1 MPLQIRRGLEAERTQ
16 ITPTNGLVEGE
27 LLYVTDQK
35 KLYIGSGSVG
45 EHQGVV
51 ITGYTN
57 NDAKD
62 AAAEIFADGEHTGI
76 TFTYDSGTKALNAVV
91 DVSAI
96 SGPLVADA
104 LQGSV
109 FADDSSLLVDAID
122 KRFFGNLTGDVKGSV
137 FGDDST
143 TIVDAVNNTLNGNL
157 TGNVVGDVTG
167 NLTGD
172 VTGNLTGNLTGNV
185 VGDVS
190 GSVFA
195 DNSTMLVDA
204 VSGTISWSVI
214 SNVPVLI
221 DVGSIDIQEFNG
233 TVEAPS
239 ALSITDLIGTYKF
252 SGYNGTQFQ
261 ESVSIES
268 IVNDVII
275 GGKIPSEMSIFTT
288 SNTGTKTNSL
298 IVRHNEIF
306 FPDRLA
312 SPTFSWNGSRL
323 LVGKLARNPDVTTG
337 GQLSVVSTVHEIE
350 TVSFTQHH
358 ETPDASNVTFFRS
371 RGTYESLSS
380 VQFGD
385 EIAELAFVA
394 WDGTARRGAAN
405 ISVTVSGAVSTG
417 IVPTN
422 VSIGV
427 LNSTG
432 SAINA
437 AVFTSEGVT
446 EVNSISSVLPLTPV
460 KFNAIPQLPT
470 YADVTAAAASV
481 NNTPINGMMYYD
493 TALGKIRAYASGSW
507 VDLH

>member
-27 LLYVTDQK
+27 LLYVTDEK
-35 KLYIGSGSVG
+35 KLYIGSGSSG

-51 ITGYTN
+51 ITGYN
-57 NDAKD
+57 DLDAKD
-62 AAAEIFADGEHTGI
+62 AAAAIFADGEHTGI

-122 KRFFGNLTGDVKGSV
+122 KIFYGDLTGSV
-137 FGDDST
+137 FSDDSG
-143 TIVDAVNNTLNGNL
+143 ILVDSIGKKFYGDL
-157 TGNVVGDVTG
+157 T
-167 NLTGD
+167 
-172 VTGNLTGNLTGNV
+172 
-185 VGDVS
+185 

-268 IVNDVII
+268 RVNDVII

-432 SAINA
+432 SSINA
-437 AVFTSEGVT
+437 VVFTSEGVT
-446 EVNSISSVLPLTPV
+446 EVNSISNVLPLTPV

-470 YADVTAAAASV
+470 YADVTAAAASI

-493 TALGKIRAYASGSW
+493 TSLGKIRAYANGGW